1 MISSAKFKLVRVRD
15 HSDATKGTGDVSV
28 ALRMFGYIRPH
39 LVRAT
44 LISLTLLLY
53 TGTVVALPKMIQI
66 IIDDYVTAGNIS
78 GLRLMALGFLVIA
91 AIQWGSDVIHKQ
103 QMAYV
108 GQRILLAL
116 RMDMFTHLQKLSM
129 SYFDQNKAGKIMS
142 RVQDDVRQLQ
152 SLLSIVVTTLSDVLS
167 LTGIVIMMLWMDPL
181 LGSLTMIVGPVL
193 VILIVWWQKF
203 ARKAF
208 TRARLAIA
216 DVNAGLQENIAG
228 AKVIQSLHRERT
240 NIADFRKANRA
251 NMDANLEATRYSA
264 ILPPAVELLSA
275 MALTI
280 IVVVGGSMAIRGTV
294 EVGVIVAFALYV
306 QRFFEP
312 LQSLTGQYSSL
323 QRALVA
329 GRRIFEL
336 LDIEP
341 EVKEKP
347 GAINL
352 SNVRGEITYENV
364 RFHYSPETPVCK
376 GIDLRISQ
384 GETVALVGSTG
395 AGKTSIASLLMR
407 LYDVTGGKIT
417 IDGHDIREVS
427 LSSLA
432 RQFGVVPQEPYL
444 FSATSVADNIR
455 YNRRDLSDET
465 IVGAAKTVGAHDFI
479 SDLPQGY
486 ETEMQERGGNL
497 SMGQRQLISFARAV
511 ARDPRILILDEATA
525 NVDTESEKM
534 IQGALDKLLSDRT
547 AIVIAHRLSTIRG
560 ADKIV
565 VVNDGGVEEEGTD
578 EELTALNGTYAK
590 LTATTVSV

>member
-1 MISSAKFKLVRVRD
+1 MISSANFKLVRARD
-15 HSDATKGTGDVSV
+15 RSGTTKGTGDVSV

-39 LVRAT
+39 LVKAT
-44 LISLTLLLY
+44 LISLTLLIY

-91 AIQWGSDVIHKQ
+91 VIQWGSDVIHKQ

-181 LGSLTMIVGPVL
+181 LGSLTMVVGPVL

-203 ARKAF
+203 ARNAF
-208 TRARLAIA
+208 IRARLAIA

-251 NMDANLEATRYSA
+251 NMVANLEATRYSA

-275 MALTI
+275 VALTI

-294 EVGVIVAFALYV
+294 EVGVIVAFVLYV
-306 QRFFEP
+306 QRFFGP

-432 RQFGVVPQEPYL
+432 HQFGVVPQEPYL

-455 YNRRDLSDET
+455 YNRRDLSNET
-465 IVGAAKTVGAHDFI
+465 IIGAAKTVGAHDFI

-578 EELTALNGTYAK
+578 EELIALNGTYAK
-590 LTATTVSV
+590 LTATTVAA

>member
-181 LGSLTMIVGPVL
+181 LGSLTMVVGPVL

-228 AKVIQSLHRERT
+228 AKVIQS
-240 NIADFRKANRA
+240 
-251 NMDANLEATRYSA
+251 
-264 ILPPAVELLSA
+264 
-275 MALTI
+275 
-280 IVVVGGSMAIRGTV
+280 
-294 EVGVIVAFALYV
+294 
-306 QRFFEP
+306 
-312 LQSLTGQYSSL
+312 
-323 QRALVA
+323 
-329 GRRIFEL
+329 
-336 LDIEP
+336 
-341 EVKEKP
+341 
-347 GAINL
+347 
-352 SNVRGEITYENV
+352 
-364 RFHYSPETPVCK
+364 
-376 GIDLRISQ
+376 
-384 GETVALVGSTG
+384 
-395 AGKTSIASLLMR
+395 
-407 LYDVTGGKIT
+407 
-417 IDGHDIREVS
+417 
-427 LSSLA
+427 
-432 RQFGVVPQEPYL
+432 
-444 FSATSVADNIR
+444 
-455 YNRRDLSDET
+455 
-465 IVGAAKTVGAHDFI
+465 
-479 SDLPQGY
+479 
-486 ETEMQERGGNL
+486 
-497 SMGQRQLISFARAV
+497 
-511 ARDPRILILDEATA
+511 
-525 NVDTESEKM
+525 
-534 IQGALDKLLSDRT
+534 
-547 AIVIAHRLSTIRG
+547 
-560 ADKIV
+560 
-565 VVNDGGVEEEGTD
+565 
-578 EELTALNGTYAK
+578 
-590 LTATTVSV
+590 

>member
-15 HSDATKGTGDVSV
+15 RSDATKGTGDVSV

-66 IIDDYVTAGNIS
+66 IIDDYVTVGNIS

-91 AIQWGSDVIHKQ
+91 VIQWGSDVIHKQ

-181 LGSLTMIVGPVL
+181 LGSLTMVVGPVL

-216 DVNAGLQENIAG
+216 DVTAGLQENIAG

-275 MALTI
+275 VALTI

-306 QRFFEP
+306 QRFFAP

-395 AGKTSIASLLMR
+395 AGKTSIASLNMR
-407 LYDVTGGKIT
+407 LNDVTGGKIT
-417 IDGHDIREVS
+417 LDGHDIREVS

-465 IVGAAKTVGAHDFI
+465 IIGAAKTVGAHDFI

-590 LTATTVSV
+590 LTATTVAA

>member
-193 VILIVWWQKF
+193 VILMVWWQKV

-455 YNRRDLSDET
+455 YNRRDLSDQT
-465 IVGAAKTVGAHDFI
+465 IIGAAKTVGAHDFI

-534 IQGALDKLLSDRT
+534 IQGALDKLLNDRT

-590 LTATTVSV
+590 LTATTVAV

>member
-15 HSDATKGTGDVSV
+15 RSDATKGTGDVSV

-66 IIDDYVTAGNIS
+66 IIDDYVTVGNIS

-91 AIQWGSDVIHKQ
+91 VIQWGSDVIHKQ

-181 LGSLTMIVGPVL
+181 LGSLTMVVGPVL

-275 MALTI
+275 VALTI

-306 QRFFEP
+306 QRFFAP

-465 IVGAAKTVGAHDFI
+465 IIGAAKTVGAHDFI

-590 LTATTVSV
+590 LTATTVAA

>member
-15 HSDATKGTGDVSV
+15 RSDATKGTGDVSV

-66 IIDDYVTAGNIS
+66 IIDDYVTVGNIS

-91 AIQWGSDVIHKQ
+91 VIQWGSDVIHKQ

-181 LGSLTMIVGPVL
+181 LGSLNMVVGPVL

-275 MALTI
+275 VALTI
-280 IVVVGGSMAIRGTV
+280 IVAVSYTH
-294 EVGVIVAFALYV
+294 
-306 QRFFEP
+306 
-312 LQSLTGQYSSL
+312 LTL
-323 QRALVA
+323 
-329 GRRIFEL
+329 
-336 LDIEP
+336 P
-341 EVKEKP
+341 T
-347 GAINL
+347 N
-352 SNVRGEITYENV
+352 
-364 RFHYSPETPVCK
+364 
-376 GIDLRISQ
+376 
-384 GETVALVGSTG
+384 
-395 AGKTSIASLLMR
+395 
-407 LYDVTGGKIT
+407 
-417 IDGHDIREVS
+417 REV
-427 LSSLA
+427 
-432 RQFGVVPQEPYL
+432 
-444 FSATSVADNIR
+444 
-455 YNRRDLSDET
+455 
-465 IVGAAKTVGAHDFI
+465 
-479 SDLPQGY
+479 
-486 ETEMQERGGNL
+486 
-497 SMGQRQLISFARAV
+497 
-511 ARDPRILILDEATA
+511 
-525 NVDTESEKM
+525 
-534 IQGALDKLLSDRT
+534 
-547 AIVIAHRLSTIRG
+547 
-560 ADKIV
+560 
-565 VVNDGGVEEEGTD
+565 
-578 EELTALNGTYAK
+578 
-590 LTATTVSV
+590 

>member
-193 VILIVWWQKF
+193 VILMVWWQKV

-275 MALTI
+275 VALTI

-455 YNRRDLSDET
+455 YNRRDLSDQT
-465 IVGAAKTVGAHDFI
+465 IIGAAKTVGAHDFI

-534 IQGALDKLLSDRT
+534 IQGALDKLLNDRT

-590 LTATTVSV
+590 LTATTVAV

>member
-15 HSDATKGTGDVSV
+15 RSDATKGTGDVSV

-66 IIDDYVTAGNIS
+66 IIDDYVTVGNIS

-91 AIQWGSDVIHKQ
+91 VIQWGSDVIHKQ

-181 LGSLTMIVGPVL
+181 LGSLTMVVGPVL

-275 MALTI
+275 VALTI

-306 QRFFEP
+306 QRFFAP

-444 FSATSVADNIR
+444 FSATSVANNIR
-455 YNRRDLSDET
+455 YNRRDLSDAT
-465 IVGAAKTVGAHDFI
+465 IIGAAKTVGAHDFI

-590 LTATTVSV
+590 LTATTVAA

>member
-15 HSDATKGTGDVSV
+15 RSGATKGTGDVSV

-44 LISLTLLLY
+44 LISLTLLIY

-91 AIQWGSDVIHKQ
+91 VIQWGSDVIHKQ

-181 LGSLTMIVGPVL
+181 LGSLTMVVGPVL

-275 MALTI
+275 VALTI

-306 QRFFEP
+306 QRFFAP

-376 GIDLRISQ
+376 GIDLRINQ

-432 RQFGVVPQEPYL
+432 HQFGVVPQEPYL

-465 IVGAAKTVGAHDFI
+465 IIGAAKTVGAHDFI

-590 LTATTVSV
+590 LTATTVAA

>member
-15 HSDATKGTGDVSV
+15 RSGATKGTGDVSV

-44 LISLTLLLY
+44 LISLTLLIY

-91 AIQWGSDVIHKQ
+91 VIQWGSDVIHKQ

-181 LGSLTMIVGPVL
+181 LGSLTMVVGPVL

-275 MALTI
+275 VALTI

-306 QRFFEP
+306 QRFFAP

-432 RQFGVVPQEPYL
+432 HQFGVVPQEPYL

-465 IVGAAKTVGAHDFI
+465 IIGAAKTVGAHDFI

-590 LTATTVSV
+590 LTATTVAA

>member
-15 HSDATKGTGDVSV
+15 RSDATKGTGDVSV

-193 VILIVWWQKF
+193 VILMVWWQKV

-534 IQGALDKLLSDRT
+534 IQGALDKLLNDRT

-590 LTATTVSV
+590 LTATTVAV

>member
-108 GQRILLAL
+108 GQRLLLAL
-116 RMDMFTHLQKLSM
+116 GMDMFTPLQKLSM

-193 VILIVWWQKF
+193 VILMVWWQKV

-352 SNVRGEITYENV
+352 SSVRGEITYENV

-534 IQGALDKLLSDRT
+534 IQGALDKLLNDRT

-590 LTATTVSV
+590 LTATTVAV

>member
-15 HSDATKGTGDVSV
+15 RSDATKGTGDVSV

-66 IIDDYVTAGNIS
+66 IIDDYVTVGNIS

-91 AIQWGSDVIHKQ
+91 VIQWGSDVIHKQ

-181 LGSLTMIVGPVL
+181 LGSLTMVVGPVL

-275 MALTI
+275 VALTI

-306 QRFFEP
+306 QRFFAP

-465 IVGAAKTVGAHDFI
+465 IIGAAKTVGAHDFI

-534 IQGALDKLLSDRT
+534 IQGALDKLLNDRT

-590 LTATTVSV
+590 LTATTVAV

>member
-193 VILIVWWQKF
+193 VILMVWWQKV

-534 IQGALDKLLSDRT
+534 IQGALDKLLNDRT

-590 LTATTVSV
+590 LTATTVAV

>member
-1 MISSAKFKLVRVRD
+1 MISYANFKSIRARN
-15 HSDATKGTGDVSV
+15 HSGTTKGTGDVSV

-39 LVRAT
+39 MVKAI
-44 LISLTLLLY
+44 LISLTLLIY
-53 TGTVVALPKMIQI
+53 TVTVVALPKMIQI
-66 IIDDYVTAGNIS
+66 IIDDYVTVGNIT
-78 GLRLMALGFLVIA
+78 GLRLMALGFLVVA
-91 AIQWGSDVIHKQ
+91 VIQWGSDVIHKQ

-181 LGSLTMIVGPVL
+181 LGSLTLVVGPLL
-193 VILIVWWQKF
+193 VILMVWWQRF

-208 TRARLAIA
+208 TRARMAIA

-240 NIADFRKANRA
+240 NIADFREANHA
-251 NMDANLEATRYSA
+251 NMVANLQATRYSA
-264 ILPPAVELLSA
+264 ILSPAVEFLSA
-275 MALTI
+275 IALTI
-280 IVVVGGSMAIRGTV
+280 IVIVGGTMAIRGTV

-306 QRFFEP
+306 QRFFAP

-347 GAINL
+347 GAVNL
-352 SNVRGEITYENV
+352 TNVRGEITYENV

-376 GIDLRISQ
+376 GLDLQISQ

-465 IVGAAKTVGAHDFI
+465 VISAAKTVGAHDFI

-511 ARDPRILILDEATA
+511 ARNPRILILDEATA

-565 VVNDGGVEEEGTD
+565 VVNDGGVEEQGTD
-578 EELTALNGTYAK
+578 EELIALNGTYAK
-590 LTATTVSV
+590 LTATTAAA

>member
-91 AIQWGSDVIHKQ
+91 AIQWGADVIHKQ

-193 VILIVWWQKF
+193 VILMVWWQKV

-534 IQGALDKLLSDRT
+534 IQGALDKLLNDRT

-590 LTATTVSV
+590 LTATTVAV

>member
-15 HSDATKGTGDVSV
+15 RSDATKGTGDVSV

-66 IIDDYVTAGNIS
+66 IIDDYVTVGNIS

-91 AIQWGSDVIHKQ
+91 VIQWGSDVIHKQ

-181 LGSLTMIVGPVL
+181 LGSLTMVVGPVL

-275 MALTI
+275 VALTI

-306 QRFFEP
+306 QRFFAP

-465 IVGAAKTVGAHDFI
+465 IIGAAKTVGAHDFI

-590 LTATTVSV
+590 LTATTVAV